1 MSLISY
7 HDHINCESCGKKIMV
22 NEYAYDYHNLILCE
36 SCIDERLSDVKAD
49 AQVEVNWEN
58 FDLEKEE

>member
-7 HDHINCESCGKKIMV
+7 YDHINCESCGKKIMV
-22 NEYAYDYHNLILCE
+22 NEYAYEYNNLILCE
-36 SCIDERLSDVKAD
+36 SCIDERLADAKAN